1 MMLGLMCVQSQQEN
15 PIKHLIVL
23 MMENRSFDHYLGW
36 LKEQNPAIDGLT
48 GSEANCV
55 VPGNASSGCV
65 TVSKDGYDT
74 VTTHIFD
81 PDDIYINND
90 AVFGVKESLIAEF
103 VKVEDEARIKEA
115 GFTNEYYWDV
125 DFDFV
130 LAPKS

>member
-1 MMLGLMCVQSQQEN
+1 MRLRFKAVRPKHYSIPDDGPVGALLDQLGRH
-15 PIKHLIVL
+15 PYRPAHL
-23 MMENRSFDHYLGW
+23 HYIL
-36 LKEQNPAIDGLT
+36 
-48 GSEANCV
+48 
-55 VPGNASSGCV
+55 
-65 TVSKDGYDT
+65 SKDGYDT